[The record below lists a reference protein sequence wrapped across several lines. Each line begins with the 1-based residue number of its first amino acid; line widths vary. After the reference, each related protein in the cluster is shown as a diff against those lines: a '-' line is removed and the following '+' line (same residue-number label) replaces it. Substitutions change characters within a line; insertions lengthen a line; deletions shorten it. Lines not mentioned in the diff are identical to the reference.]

1 MVSTPPPRLC
11 LPPHLTR
18 LLVQARDL
26 PPCVHSRPGYYCP
39 RCPPLRQG
47 LSPAARTFTSNPLL
61 SRPRLPCICL
71 EWQLCPYL
79 PRSWPGLR
87 DPKASAFHYQE
98 GGRYLQDGGP
108 TKAAVS
114 TSPGSPCDR
123 SAGKCLTTS
132 SLETGWVVICSTHL
146 LSAASTPPP
155 RLTSSRQNGVTTAEP
170 GRDAKQRTQSFRPP
184 DTTGTA
190 NPKNTDGRETRRYD

>member
-1 MVSTPPPRLC
+1 MHSFTARLL
-11 LPPHLTR
+11 LPPM
-18 LLVQARDL
+18 
-26 PPCVHSRPGYYCP
+26 PPAPPGAFTSSQDFHQQ
-39 RCPPLRQG
+39 PPL
-47 LSPAARTFTSNPLL
+47 P
-61 SRPRLPCICL
+61 RPRLPCTCL

-87 DPKASAFHYQE
+87 DPKVSAFHYQE

-114 TSPGSPCDR
+114 TSPGSPYDR

-170 GRDAKQRTQSFRPP
+170 GRDAKQHTQSFRPP

-190 NPKNTDGRETRRYD
+190 NPKNTDGRETRRCD